1 MDSKQRW
8 LDQASSVVSW
18 ASLLSPVAVKC
29 TVRSKESDWDL
40 PHRPARALALI
51 VAQSQKTLIRGFL
64 FFPHHVLLDK
74 EKGKGTSDRTG
85 WDYGVSWSNDGA
97 VLTPAR
103 AIDGQVILKVPLGR
117 SLGPRA
123 LLQAGESRLIPFF
136 RTSSP
141 YGPGTRISRVFA
153 NSVVTLQTP
162 SNDKLW

>member
-64 FFPHHVLLDK
+64 FFPNHVLLDGK
-74 EKGKGTSDRTG
+74 KGKEHPTEPDWTV
-85 WDYGVSWSNDGA
+85 GVSRSNGWA

-123 LLQAGESRLIPFF
+123 LLQAGESRLIPLFG
-136 RTSSP
+136 RAHLMALVR
-141 YGPGTRISRVFA
+141 G
-153 NSVVTLQTP
+153 SVEFLLTV
-162 SNDKLW
+162 S